1 MHSVHV
7 DLQESRERLFKHLSW
22 EIRDARVVD
31 AMKRVPR
38 ERFVPQ
44 ELRDAAYEDHPL
56 SIGFGQTISQ
66 PFIVAVMLQA
76 LELKETDSVLEVG
89 TGSGYVAAILGEL
102 AAKVVSVEIVPEL
115 ADAASTT
122 VQALGYTN
130 VHIHLVPKTTLGW
143 MLDAPY
149 DAIIVSAGAPS
160 VPQLLLGQLRW
171 NGRMVIP
178 VGSRWQQNLVKITRT
193 PEGDIVDDLGGCFFV
208 PLLGEGAWNG

>member
-1 MHSVHV
+1 ME
-7 DLQESRERLFKHLSW
+7 LQESRERLFKHLSW

-38 ERFVPQ
+38 EHFVPQ

-76 LELKETDSVLEVG
+76 LELKETDTVLEVG

-115 ADAASTT
+115 ADSARAT
-122 VQALGYTN
+122 VQALGYSN

-143 MLDAPY
+143 
-149 DAIIVSAGAPS
+149 
-160 VPQLLLGQLRW
+160 
-171 NGRMVIP
+171 IP
-178 VGSRWQQNLVKITRT
+178 
-193 PEGDIVDDLGGCFFV
+193 D
-208 PLLGEGAWNG
+208 